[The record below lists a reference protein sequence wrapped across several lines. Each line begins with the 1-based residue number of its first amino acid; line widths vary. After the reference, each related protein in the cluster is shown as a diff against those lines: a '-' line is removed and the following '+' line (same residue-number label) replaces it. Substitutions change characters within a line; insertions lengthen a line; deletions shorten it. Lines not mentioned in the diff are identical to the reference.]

1 MRVTRR
7 TFIAASGTTAL
18 TLALAPRAFARGG
31 AVVRYPESGVKILDH
46 RFEKYW
52 VDSALIERIATG
64 FRFTEGPVWFG
75 DSRSL
80 LFSDV
85 PSNRIMRWSEETGRV
100 ETFRKPSRYTNGNA
114 RDRQGRLIC
123 AEHESHSITRT
134 EFDGR
139 VTTLIDTFEGKNLN
153 APNDVIVKSDGSIWF
168 SDPVYGGLYEARN
181 RKFEHPAR
189 VYRLDPATGQ
199 ASVVAGD
206 MAGPNG
212 LSFSP
217 DESKLYVVDS
227 SGKPPALRVY
237 DVAGG
242 TRLANGRAFVDMSPG
257 NSDGMRVD
265 MDGNVW
271 TAAKG
276 GEGFDGVHVFAPNGD
291 KLARILLPEPCANL
305 CFGGVQRNR
314 LFMTAGQSVYALY
327 TEAQGSIRL

>member
-1 MRVTRR
+1 MRITRR
-7 TFIAASGTTAL
+7 TFMAGGTTAM
-18 TLALAPRAFARGG
+18 TLALASQALAKDRR
-31 AVVRYPESGVKILDH
+31 VVRYPDPGIKILDH

-52 VDSALIERIATG
+52 VDSAVVERVATG

-75 DSRSL
+75 DARCL

-85 PSNRIMRWSEETGRV
+85 PNNRIMRWSEETGRV
-100 ETFRKPSRYTNGNA
+100 EVFRKPSRYTNGNA
-114 RDRQGRLIC
+114 RDRMGRLIC
-123 AEHESHSITRT
+123 AEHESHAITRT
-134 EFDGR
+134 ELDGR
-139 VTTLIDTFEGKNLN
+139 VTTLIDRFEGKSLN

-168 SDPVYGGLYEARN
+168 SDPVYGGMYEARN
-181 RKFEHPAR
+181 RKFDLPAR
-189 VYRLDPATGQ
+189 VYHFDPTTGQ
-199 ASVVAGD
+199 ATVAASD

-217 DESKLYVVDS
+217 DETKLYVVDS

-237 DVAGG
+237 DVAGP
-242 TRLANGRAFVDMSPG
+242 RLTNGRTFVDMSPG

-271 TAAKG
+271 VAAKG
-276 GEGFDGVHVFAPNGD
+276 GEGFDGVHVHAPNGD
-291 KLARILLPEPCANL
+291 RLARILLPEPCANL

-314 LFMTAGQSVYALY
+314 LFMTAGQSVYSLF

>member
-1 MRVTRR
+1 MRTTRR
-7 TFIAASGTTAL
+7 TFLMGSTTTAMA
-18 TLALAPRAFARGG
+18 LALAPQAFARGDRT
-31 AVVRYPESGVKILDH
+31 VRYPDPGIKILDH

-52 VDSALIERIATG
+52 VDSAVVERIATG

-75 DSRSL
+75 DARSL

-85 PSNRIMRWSEETGRV
+85 PNNRIMRWSEETGRV
-100 ETFRKPSRYTNGNA
+100 EIFRKPSRYTNGNA
-114 RDRQGRLIC
+114 RDRQGRLLC
-123 AEHESHSITRT
+123 AEHESHAVTRT

-139 VTTLIDTFEGKNLN
+139 VTTLIDRFDGKSLN
-153 APNDVIVKSDGSIWF
+153 APNDVIVKSDGSVWF
-168 SDPVYGGLYEARN
+168 SDPVYGGMYEARN
-181 RKFEHPAR
+181 RKFELPPR

-199 ASVVAGD
+199 TTVVATD

-212 LSFSP
+212 LAFSP

-237 DVAGG
+237 DVLGD
-242 TRLANGRAFVDMSPG
+242 RLANGRVFVDMSPG
-257 NSDGMRVD
+257 NSDGMRCD

-271 TAAKG
+271 IAAKG
-276 GEGFDGVHVFAPNGD
+276 GEGFDGVHVHAPNGD
-291 KLARILLPEPCANL
+291 RLARILLPEPCANL

-314 LFMTAGQSVYALY
+314 LFMTAGQSVYSLF

>member
-1 MRVTRR
+1 MRITRR
-7 TFIAASGTTAL
+7 SFITAAGTTAL
-18 TLALAPRAFARGG
+18 MLALAPRVLAKG
-31 AVVRYPESGVKILDH
+31 AITRYPEPGVKILDH

-52 VDSALIERIATG
+52 VDSALIERVATG

-85 PSNRIMRWSEETGRV
+85 PNNRIMRWSEETGRV
-100 ETFRKPSRYTNGNA
+100 EVFRKPSRHTNGNA
-114 RDRQGRLIC
+114 RDRQGRLIS
-123 AEHESHSITRT
+123 AEHDSHSITRT

-139 VTTLIDTFEGKNLN
+139 LTTLIDTFEGKNLN

-168 SDPVYGGLYEARN
+168 SDPVYGGLYEGRN

-189 VYRLDPATGQ
+189 VYRFDPATGQ
-199 ASVVAGD
+199 ASVATAD

-212 LSFSP
+212 LAFSP

-227 SGKPPALRVY
+227 SGKPPVLRVY
-237 DVAGG
+237 DVSG
-242 TRLANGRAFVDMSPG
+242 TRLTNGKVFVDMSPG

-291 KLARILLPEPCANL
+291 RLARILLPEPCANL
-305 CFGGVQRNR
+305 CFGGVHRNR
-314 LFMTAGQSVYALY
+314 LFMTAGQSVYSLY
-327 TEAQGSIRL
+327 TETQGSVRL